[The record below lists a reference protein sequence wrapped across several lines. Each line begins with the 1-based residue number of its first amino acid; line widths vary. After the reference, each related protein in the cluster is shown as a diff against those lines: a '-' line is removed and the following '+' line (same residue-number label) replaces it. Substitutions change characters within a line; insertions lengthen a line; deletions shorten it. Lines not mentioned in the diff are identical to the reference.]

1 VPDTPYSNT
10 PEQTFRYT
18 LTNCHGVQIRLLTY
32 GATTQSIVV
41 PDRRGHLKNIALGFA
56 TLSDY
61 VNLDS
66 PPPTSPNFGGP
77 YFGETIGRY
86 GNRIAKGTFPLNGTN
101 YTLPINNGPN
111 SLHGGF
117 VGFGNHIWHATG
129 TAKTQSSVSVTLK
142 LVSPNGD
149 EGSGLI
155 PGTKVYEA
163 NCSIPANPPSTCT
176 GYPAQ
181 LTVWVTFTLDNHNR
195 YWLTYK
201 AHNDD
206 SKLSTVLNLTNHTY
220 FNMAG
225 EASGSA
231 LNQRVQIN
239 ANAFTPTDSGLIPT
253 GQLAPVAGTP
263 FDFRHLKPIF
273 PSISDCTAG
282 ATSLSCVQLTTAHGF
297 DHNWVLNSTGPHFA
311 GLNLAARALDPRSGR
326 LLTVWTDQPGVQ
338 FYTGNFLDGHLIGI
352 SGHTYRQ
359 GQAYTFETQ
368 HFPDSPN
375 HPNFPST
382 ELKAGQTFNSTTIFA
397 FSS

>member
-1 VPDTPYSNT
+1 MRNIGRQRGLRGRAAVGLAAMVALAVGGSLAASQAVAAPRASASSSNGHCNSSPTITVAPFGSPVPDTPYSST

-18 LTNCHGVQIRLLTY
+18 LTNCQGMQIQLLTY
-32 GATTQSIVV
+32 GATTQSITV
-41 PDRRGHLKNIALGFA
+41 PDRHGH
-56 TLSDY
+56 
-61 VNLDS
+61 
-66 PPPTSPNFGGP
+66 
-77 YFGETIGRY
+77 
-86 GNRIAKGTFPLNGTN
+86 RIAKGAFPLNGTT

-117 VGFGNHIWHATG
+117 VGFGNHIWHAAG
-129 TAKTQSSVSVTLK
+129 TAKTPSSVSVTLK

-163 NCSIPANPPSTCT
+163 NCSIPANPLSKCT

-206 SKLSTVLNLTNHTY
+206 SKLSTVLNLTNHSY
-220 FNMAG
+220 FNLAG

-231 LNQRVQIN
+231 LNQDVQIN

-282 ATSLSCVQLTTAHGF
+282 VTSLSCVQLTTAHGF

-311 GLNLAARALDPRSGR
+311 GLNLAARALDPC
-326 LLTVWTDQPGVQ
+326 
-338 FYTGNFLDGHLIGI
+338 
-352 SGHTYRQ
+352 
-359 GQAYTFETQ
+359 
-368 HFPDSPN
+368 
-375 HPNFPST
+375 
-382 ELKAGQTFNSTTIFA
+382 
-397 FSS
+397 